1 MFRRSRVLACRGE
14 RFLRVPATLLF
25 FPHLGNC
32 PCSHIGSNHYYHL
45 LRLGYPF
52 LQGPKNL
59 EAHGWEAKPL
69 HV

>member
-1 MFRRSRVLACRGE
+1 MSLPPCCSSR
-14 RFLRVPATLLF
+14 TLE
-25 FPHLGNC
+25 NW